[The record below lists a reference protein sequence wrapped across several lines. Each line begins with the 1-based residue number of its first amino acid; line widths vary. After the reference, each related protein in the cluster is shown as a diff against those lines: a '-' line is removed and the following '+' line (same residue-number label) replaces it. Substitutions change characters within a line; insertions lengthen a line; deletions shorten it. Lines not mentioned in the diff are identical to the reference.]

1 MDVAAD
7 AKAGEDTQATDDAAK
22 ADAAADAKTDV
33 LQPGSLKTCVIASQC
48 AVDACKAN
56 WTATCGQS
64 CANATATAAAP
75 TASALLACTTT
86 KCLQGTCAGTTPPTQ
101 KCMDDCT
108 AASCANELVACWE
121 EGATPGSKGCSTIL
135 SCLTG
140 CDSDPERFTCQANCY
155 NAVGATGETQFKAL
169 STCVNANGGSA
180 TPCTKESLA
189 CVSDGKSGS
198 GTCYAVQD
206 CIGKCATG
214 DTACQGACYGN
225 GSASAQ
231 TQLLDLLNCV
241 NSKGAANCMTQT
253 ITCATPTGS
262 TGCLNTATCVGNCP
276 TGATQAKCVMD
287 CLHASTATGAT
298 SFGKLAPCMEANCA
312 NCTGNACQSCATS
325 KCLTQALDCNS
336 N

>member
-7 AKAGEDTQATDDAAK
+7 AKAGEDTQGTDDAAK
-22 ADAAADAKTDV
+22 ADTAPDVPSDV

-48 AVDACKAN
+48 AIDACKAS
-56 WTATCGQS
+56 WTATCGQT

-86 KCLQGTCAGTTPPTQ
+86 KCQQ
-101 KCMDDCT
+101 
-108 AASCANELVACWE
+108 
-121 EGATPGSKGCSTIL
+121 GATPGSKGCSTIL

-189 CVSDGKSGS
+189 CLSDGKSGS

-276 TGATQAKCVMD
+276 TGAAQAKCVMD
-287 CLHASTATGAT
+287 CLHASTAAGAT

-312 NCTGNACQSCATS
+312 NCTSSTCQSCATS